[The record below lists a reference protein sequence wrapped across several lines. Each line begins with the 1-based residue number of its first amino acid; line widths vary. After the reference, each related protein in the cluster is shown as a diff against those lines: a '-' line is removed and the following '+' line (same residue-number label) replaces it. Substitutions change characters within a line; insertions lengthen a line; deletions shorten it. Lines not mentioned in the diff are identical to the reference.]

1 MKIFKDL
8 MKPQVRS
15 YFYKVTV
22 ALIAMLG
29 ALGVFSQ
36 EILPFVLALVAA
48 IFAVGLA
55 DGNINKEED
64 QEEEEPF
71 KLHFKE

>member
-8 MKPQVRS
+8 MKPSVRS

-22 ALIAMLG
+22 ALIALLG
-29 ALGVFSQ
+29 TLGVFSQ
-36 EILPFVLALVAA
+36 EILPFVMALVAA

-55 DGNINKEED
+55 DGNINQEEED
-64 QEEEEPF
+64 QEEEPF
-71 KLHFKE
+71 KLYFKE